1 MFALN
6 AILFPRSR
14 NFPFYDTKFGPASTD
29 QTRLPPRRTAHLFS
43 LHAAVPR
50 TLNTTTKPSSACP
63 KSGDGGGE
71 QVGVTEAGHQP
82 ISAHSPCHDTQNLRT
97 CSRCLHAGRVSNTV
111 QHFRTN
117 SNVEAWRRNDEAR
130 ASDARTLSLRMQ
142 RRGDGCARIITRT
155 YTRTFTC
162 VCTFTFTRHLCMY
175 MYIYIYREK

>member
-63 KSGDGGGE
+63 QSRGAGE
-71 QVGVTEAGHQP
+71 QVGSAAADHQP
-82 ISAHSPCHDTQNLRT
+82 ISAHSPCHDTQNLHA
-97 CSRCLHAGRVSNTV
+97 CSRCLHAGRVSNTA

-175 MYIYIYREK
+175 MYIYLYREK